1 MRQDS
6 KIRKRLFFTH
16 FFGWVAAAICSH
28 RMTTSLRF
36 GFDDLHAEI
45 ARVEATLPSTTS
57 RRRDRG
63 RIDQTYPAR
72 TCGSVASIKRA
83 LCCGGELHVIVETVS
98 EMLDRVCAASADTN
112 RPCGILIASV
122 WLVSRSRLLDHI
134 ELDAGKPAM
143 LAAMSRANK
152 IAETWSSP
160 QQSLRRRVAATG

>member
-1 MRQDS
+1 MASTPRSRGSKPRFHQRRQD
-6 KIRKRLFFTH
+6 
-16 FFGWVAAAICSH
+16 
-28 RMTTSLRF
+28 
-36 GFDDLHAEI
+36 AEI
-45 ARVEATLPSTTS
+45 AARSTKPTPRGHAARS
-57 RRRDRG
+57 R
-63 RIDQTYPAR
+63 AS
-72 TCGSVASIKRA
+72 SVP
-83 LCCGGELHVIVETVS
+83 LCCGGELHVIGETVS

-160 QQSLRRRVAATG
+160 QQIAPVEWPPQVDGTNHAATAYLHCHETIWQNENATI